1 MSDAIY
7 DAIVV
12 GGGQHGL
19 ITACYLQRAGLQTAI
34 FERLGHLGG
43 SMTSQE
49 GPAPG
54 FTMNNCA
61 SWTRFYSH
69 PAYSDFNL
77 RGKGLEYVFPDGS
90 EVMIYDDETCFV
102 GHSALKVVDQTT
114 GQTEVSNENLQKT
127 IDAIR
132 RFSEHDASACE
143 EYFRRYLKRWK
154 PAYGRY
160 RFSPPTPWGEKNA
173 LEELLDDPVDG
184 IDPIY
189 LFMTC
194 QQIAYDVFE
203 SDELR
208 TLFMRAAMTSNG
220 FAPHDVMGLYGFIHT
235 MAMVLSWEPPAVPKG
250 GTQSITTALTIAFTE
265 MGGEYFTRSEVDK
278 LLIDQGQA
286 AGVRLR
292 NSSEIR
298 ARRLVVSDLNAYQT
312 VCQLIGEAHV
322 DPKIIRRIKNIRY
335 DRHNIFWANFAVH
348 ELPQYKAAAFDP
360 ACGPQPRLYVGP
372 KDPDYLANQ
381 YMAEI
386 FTTGLSRRLY
396 LFVGSDSIWDDTR
409 APEGKHVLGVEEIS
423 APTRFFSKSQ
433 WQDIKAELE
442 TRIIAQWQQ
451 YAPNMTRDNIIGSL
465 VYTPYDIEAKL
476 PNMHQGSIS
485 VGDMILSQQDRFRPI
500 PEMAQYRTPIK
511 RFYLASAAAH
521 CGIGVGRG
529 SSVCCFEAI
538 AADLGL

>member
-1 MSDAIY
+1 MSDTTY

-43 SMTSQE
+43 SMTSQA

-54 FTMNNCA
+54 FTLNNCA

-69 PAYSDFNL
+69 PAYNDFNL
-77 RGKGLEYVFPDGS
+77 RDKGLEYVFPDGS

-114 GQTEVSNENLQKT
+114 GRTEVSHENLQKT
-127 IDAIR
+127 ITAIR
-132 RFSEHDASACE
+132 RFSEHDADACE
-143 EYFRRYLKRWK
+143 EYFRRYLKKWK

-194 QQIAYDVFE
+194 QQLAYDVFE

-235 MAMVLSWEPPAVPKG
+235 MAMVLSWEPPAVAKG
-250 GTQSITTALTIAFTE
+250 GTQSITTALTSAFTGL
-265 MGGEYFTRSEVDK
+265 GGEYFTRSEVDK
-278 LLIDQGQA
+278 LLIDHGQA
-286 AGVRLR
+286 SGIRLR
-292 NSSEIR
+292 NGSEIK

-312 VCQLIGEAHV
+312 VCQLIGEEHV

-348 ELPQYKAAAFDP
+348 ELPQYKATAFDP
-360 ACGPQPRLYVGP
+360 ACGPQPRIYVGP

-386 FTTGLSRRLY
+386 VTTGLSRRLY
-396 LFVGSDSIWDDTR
+396 LFIGSDSIWDDTR
-409 APEGKHVLGVEEIS
+409 APAGKHVLGVEEIS

-433 WQDIKAELE
+433 WQDIKTELE
-442 TRIIAQWQQ
+442 TRIIAQWQR

-465 VYTPYDIEAKL
+465 VYTPHDIEAKL

-511 RFYLASAAAH
+511 HFYLASAAAH